1 MCLVF
6 LREAV
11 RLVKPVTFPLL
22 RAVKQHLVLVWT
34 DASTIPKLGVVVYVP
49 DTRRWYY
56 ASCMVPPWM
65 MALLY
70 RLQWKKTYICQLELL
85 AVVCAYLTFGD
96 LLRGRLIHHF
106 IDNDPA
112 LQGLIKKGL
121 IVKQS
126 LTRVA

>member
-49 DTRRWYY
+49 DTRR
-56 ASCMVPPWM
+56 
-65 MALLY
+65 
-70 RLQWKKTYICQLELL
+70 
-85 AVVCAYLTFGD
+85 
-96 LLRGRLIHHF
+96 
-106 IDNDPA
+106 
-112 LQGLIKKGL
+112 
-121 IVKQS
+121 
-126 LTRVA
+126 